1 MEKVRLS
8 YIDNLRILLITLVA
22 MIHLSITY
30 GGAGSWYY
38 KEGQADMLSSAILF
52 WHNGT
57 VQSFSMGLFFL
68 IAGYFPIFTAE
79 PAESAET

>member
-1 MEKVRLS
+1 MEKARL
-8 YIDNLRILLITLVA
+8 YFIDNLRILLITLVA
-22 MIHLSITY
+22 MIHLSISY

-38 KEGQADMLSSAILF
+38 KEGQADTFSSVVLS

-68 IAGYFPIFTAE
+68 IWVDYILKTGIVVD
-79 PAESAET
+79 